1 MTTTVRLS
9 DEMVE
14 SAKRYAKVEK
24 RSTAKQIEWWAML
37 GRAAI
42 DNPDLPIEFIR
53 DTLIALEDA
62 KAGNTVPFEFD

>member
-9 DEMVE
+9 DDMVE
-14 SAKRYAKVEK
+14 TAKRYAKIEK

-53 DTLIALEDA
+53 DTLIALEEV
-62 KAGNTVPFEFD
+62 KAGKGTPFEFD